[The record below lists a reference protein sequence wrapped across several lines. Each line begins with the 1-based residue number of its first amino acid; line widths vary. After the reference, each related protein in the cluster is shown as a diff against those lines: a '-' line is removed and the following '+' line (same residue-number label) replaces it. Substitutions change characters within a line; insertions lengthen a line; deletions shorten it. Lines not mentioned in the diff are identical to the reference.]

1 VIYLTEEIQRLINDI
16 DGILNNPSY
25 VPKTMLEVQKNHE
38 IVECLIKAQAGLRS
52 AISDEPTDIAVEY
65 QNEDKAIE
73 IMYD

>member
-1 VIYLTEEIQRLINDI
+1 
-16 DGILNNPSY
+16 
-25 VPKTMLEVQKNHE
+25 MLEVQKNHE